1 METSAT
7 IIWRVDSSMNQQ
19 LTTAYYCLAQAPGSA
34 ASILRALTNLHA
46 LRRLEAD
53 QGWLLTEGILS
64 LDAARGI
71 PNEIR
76 CAAVDSMLHSLFL
89 EI

>member
-7 IIWRVDSSMNQQ
+7 IIWRVDSSIIQQ
-19 LTTAYYCLAQAPGSA
+19 LTKAYYCLAQAPGSV

-76 CAAVDSMLHSLFL
+76 CAAVVFMLNF
-89 EI
+89 IVP

>member
-1 METSAT
+1 M
-7 IIWRVDSSMNQQ
+7 
-19 LTTAYYCLAQAPGSA
+19 QAPGSV

-76 CAAVDSMLHSLFL
+76 CAAVRRAIASVFL
-89 EI
+89 K